1 MSKSISKSSTAK
13 AEPKPKAEAKPKTEA
28 KPKVKVAAATT
39 GTDLLEQ
46 ASEEALKKLQSL
58 GIEQQLQSELE
69 WCLGSYRFDKNPSG
83 LYLVAGRALTVLNA
97 EKAKKTKGVTVKLI
111 GDLEKALKVQ

>member
-1 MSKSISKSSTAK
+1 MAKTTSKVSTLKDEIKPK
-13 AEPKPKAEAKPKTEA
+13 AEPKPKAK
-28 KPKVKVAAATT
+28 AAPGSSSTN
-39 GTDLLEQ
+39 LLEQ

-69 WCLGSYRFDKNPSG
+69 WCLGSYRFDRNPSG
-83 LYLVAGRALTVLNA
+83 LYEVAGRALTVLNA

>member
-1 MSKSISKSSTAK
+1 MAKTTSKTPTPKAESKPK
-13 AEPKPKAEAKPKTEA
+13 AEPKPK
-28 KPKVKVAAATT
+28 VKAATAT
-39 GTDLLEQ
+39 ASSELLEQ

-83 LYLVAGRALTVLNA
+83 LYEVAGRALAVLNA